1 MFSALYKECFYLS
14 HILQCYFSLYC
25 VSNIFIFSLSIG
37 LSSFVKSAAPSSLH
51 FPVFVFVIGQMLQAP
66 PLSCEHTGETS
77 VCLLLIQL
85 GWSWI
90 LDVTF
95 LQYILKDIPCVWAAV
110 WSSVCAAPRHLLP
123 ERTEPQRTVSC
134 STGWTLP
141 AQPRPGLQQYRR
153 KAAFLIHCFWS
164 LEKHILLGMG
174 GENWTLKLWMDG
186 GQITDRLTKRLKCKP
201 GSLDQ
206 GESCRAALSV
216 NVILLVI
223 IRVILQYQKYKN

>member
-1 MFSALYKECFYLS
+1 MWLARCCKHHPF
-14 HILQCYFSLYC
+14 H
-25 VSNIFIFSLSIG
+25 
-37 LSSFVKSAAPSSLH
+37 
-51 FPVFVFVIGQMLQAP
+51 
-66 PLSCEHTGETS
+66 GETP

-85 GWSWI
+85 GWKVAKIRFVRSTCI
-90 LDVTF
+90 MDVTF
-95 LQYILKDIPCVWAAV
+95 LQYILKDIPSVWAAV
-110 WSSVCAAPRHLLP
+110 WSSVCAVPHHLLP

-141 AQPRPGLQQYRR
+141 ARPRPGLQQYRR

-164 LEKHILLGMG
+164 LEKHILLLGMG

-201 GSLDQ
+201 ASLDQ

-216 NVILLVI
+216 NW
-223 IRVILQYQKYKN
+223 VILQYQKYKN